1 MTDTSMRLYSS
12 YARTP
17 ARTQAY
23 ANIGRNHHNFNTL
36 LSKAYA
42 ELSSDVNH
50 LLKDDMPQYQR
61 EKKLKS
67 FFCVQAS
74 CGRCVLAETCVIT
87 RTRNTQIHRLH
98 SYGNVYSIWFELH
111 SNS

>member
-1 MTDTSMRLYSS
+1 MTDTSMRLFSS

-61 EKKLKS
+61 EKKTKE
-67 FFCVQAS
+67 FFFRAS
-74 CGRCVLAETCVIT
+74 
-87 RTRNTQIHRLH
+87 
-98 SYGNVYSIWFELH
+98 
-111 SNS
+111 